1 MKLSAKAQA
10 ALDKVVAR
18 FQSGDLSPISE
29 IARINLPADAP
40 AARWSYSN
48 RVLAY
53 AQTDSLDC
61 RGFRQWEQAGRRVSK
76 GARAGFILG
85 PCTVVKKGKNG
96 DGEDEER
103 PVLVGFRAIPVF
115 AYHQTEGDGDGV
127 SYEPK
132 EPPPLL
138 DVARRLGVEVTWQ
151 PVTDDRLGACAS
163 DGSRMV
169 IGTHEASVFFH
180 ELGHAVHARV
190 NGGSLAGG
198 KVEEKEAVAEFTS
211 CVLMELYGVGDT
223 SGNAWR
229 YIKHFNEKD
238 PLQAVVKALGE
249 VEAILQVLE
258 GGE

>member
-1 MKLSAKAQA
+1 MKLSAKAQT

-40 AARWSYSN
+40 AARWSFSN

-61 RGFRQWEQAGRRVSK
+61 RGFRQWQEIGRQVRK
-76 GARAGFILG
+76 GSRAAWILA
-85 PCTVVKKGKNG
+85 PCTIKKETD
-96 DGEDEER
+96 DGEEKT
-103 PVLVGFRAIPVF
+103 VLVGFRGISVF
-115 AYHQTEGDGDGV
+115 AYAETDGDGPGI

-132 EPPPLL
+132 EPPPLA
-138 DVARRLGVEVTWQ
+138 DVAERLGVRVTWQ
-151 PVTDDRLGACAS
+151 PVPEDRLGDCAS
-163 DGSRMV
+163 DGSEMN
-169 IGTHEASVFFH
+169 IGTHDASVFFH
-180 ELGHAVHARV
+180 ELAHAVHARV
-190 NGGSLAGG
+190 NGGTLAGG
-198 KVEEKEAVAEFTS
+198 KVKEKEAVAEFTS

-229 YIKHFNEKD
+229 YISHFNKKN